1 MYFENKKFWMVVDQ
15 NVNRGCLKTGDLGRG
30 VGYIFSLCL
39 FSFPLFPSMFKCT
52 YISI

>member
-30 VGYIFSLCL
+30 VGQGLP
-39 FSFPLFPSMFKCT
+39 FPNILANNF
-52 YISI
+52 Y